1 MTNFVVFVVV
11 FLNLHGRAA
20 FSACLLKLKNM
31 FFIPLFVRASS
42 QKVVFSELKG
52 VSRNYKNAII
62 RGH

>member
-11 FLNLHGRAA
+11 FPNLHGRAA

-42 QKVVFSELKG
+42 QKVVFPS
-52 VSRNYKNAII
+52 
-62 RGH
+62 